1 MIRKVAGAG
10 IGALALIGAS
20 VVAPPASAAEAPLKV
35 GMSAFDRYEVSIS
48 AQSGFAGLTADE
60 FIEVSQV
67 SDGLVVFSVRKDT
80 AVDTTFGRPLL
91 FADPDDSCFPTS
103 INTVEIRCSTGT
115 GSPFID
121 FRADMSLVSGYM
133 QFVMMQTDVDSPMSL
148 NYRGGSGTDEVYAA
162 QGNDSLLGGAG
173 DDLLFGG
180 AGDDLIVGGPGNDS
194 IEGES
199 GRDDMRGGS
208 GSNSI
213 DAADGVADVLVD
225 CGGVPAFLDFDAGK
239 DVPVN
244 CTDAPVPV
252 PPAPTTP
259 TDAPEPGE
267 ANAEVDGV
275 PTTVDVPQPQNS
287 DDPVRGSIQT
297 PTGPMLFN
305 SGLWWFGTPSQQQVP
320 TFPTTILPGQIL
332 PAFNFDW
339 ASLLPQSELGL
350 WAFPFNPTGAPT
362 MNPASPLL
370 TSSQSNG
377 IALATL
383 QVNGQGQAQGTVPVP
398 QGQPAGDY
406 VLQVNGLAADGA
418 AFTVNLGV
426 VLTEA
431 TPAPDPGPEESI
443 AITSAKRGKGKKAA
457 IITVRGTTVGL
468 AGQSV
473 APRYRI
479 RGKKWVTAAAVTVAA
494 NGNYRWRLKTNKSV
508 RVVVSSGAIRSDG
521 VLVPKSQ
528 SGR

>member
-20 VVAPPASAAEAPLKV
+20 VVAPPASAAEVPLKI
-35 GMSAFDRYEVSIS
+35 GMSAFDRYEVSIA

-67 SDGLVVFSVRKDT
+67 SNGLVVFSVRKDT

-91 FADPDDSCFPTS
+91 HAGPDDSCFPTG

-121 FRADMSLVSGYM
+121 FRADMTLVSGYM
-133 QFVMMQTDVDSPMSL
+133 QLVMMQTDVDSPMRL
-148 NYRGGSGTDEVYAA
+148 TYRGGSGTDEVYAA

-173 DDLLFGG
+173 DDRLFGG
-180 AGDDLIVGGPGNDS
+180 AGDDLINGGPGNDS

-208 GSNSI
+208 GRNSI
-213 DAADGVADVLVD
+213 DAADGVADTRVD
-225 CGGVPAFLDFDAGK
+225 CGGVPEFLDFDAGK

-244 CTDAPVPV
+244 CTDAPVPE
-252 PPAPTTP
+252 PPAPTP
-259 TDAPEPGE
+259 PADSPAPGE
-267 ANAEVDGV
+267 GNGEVDGV

-287 DDPVRGSIQT
+287 DDPVVGSVQT
-297 PTGPMLFN
+297 PTGSMLFN
-305 SGLWWFGTPSQQQVP
+305 SGLWWFGTPSQPQVP
-320 TFPTTILPGQIL
+320 TFPTTILPGQLL

-350 WAFPFNPTGAPT
+350 WAFPFNPPGVPT
-362 MNPASPLL
+362 MSP
-370 TSSQSNG
+370 TMSRARPSPISSQSNG

-383 QVNGQGQAQGTVPVP
+383 QVNSQGKAQGTVPVP
-398 QGQPAGDY
+398 QGQSAGDY
-406 VLQVNGLAADGA
+406 VLQVNGVTADGA

-426 VLTEA
+426 ALTEA
-431 TPAPDPGPEESI
+431 TPAPDPEPEESI
-443 AITSAKRGKGKKAA
+443 AIASAKRGKGKKAA

-468 AGQSV
+468 AEQSV
-473 APRYRI
+473 TPRYRI
-479 RGKKWVTAAAVTVAA
+479 RGKKWVTAAAVSVAA

-508 RVVVSSGAIRSDG
+508 RVVVISGAIRSDG
-521 VLVPKSQ
+521 VKVSA
-528 SGR
+528 R